1 MERLILVTMYKVITT
16 SVDMIQGSVFDMHD
30 EDKSNCK
37 A

>member
-1 MERLILVTMYKVITT
+1 MERLMLVTMYKVITI

>member
-1 MERLILVTMYKVITT
+1 MERLMLVKMYKVIAT

-30 EDKSNCK
+30 EDKIICK

>member
-1 MERLILVTMYKVITT
+1 MERLILVTMYKAITT